1 MVRGMMLV
9 PRLCLSLYPRH
20 SGLRMMST
28 YIRAAAVNN
37 HLINASENKRPT
49 VKSLP
54 NSAKVVIC
62 GGEN

>member
-1 MVRGMMLV
+1 MLV
-9 PRLCLSLYPRH
+9 PRLSLYPRH
-20 SGLRMMST
+20 SGRLRMMST

-37 HLINASENKRPT
+37 DLINASENKRPT